1 MSDLNLNDPP
11 ANPPANSPALSSN
24 TSEVSELRSLCDA
37 LQAQTHTLRV
47 VLLFV
52 VAALCLF
59 FWREASYNGFAI
71 AQMQQQVVQATQ
83 YVEFLNKQ
91 GSSFEKQLVG
101 IQSAVAR
108 LMEYGKTHP
117 DYLPILAKYGVPVQ
131 AAPAGTPAKPAAAPG
146 VPKK

>member
-1 MSDLNLNDPP
+1 MSELNLNDPP
-11 ANPPANSPALSSN
+11 ALANPPAPSA

-52 VAALCLF
+52 VAALSLF
-59 FWREASYNGFAI
+59 FWREAGYNGFA
-71 AQMQQQVVQATQ
+71 AQQMQPQVAQATQ

-91 GSSFEKQLVG
+91 GSSYEKQLQG
-101 IQSAVAR
+101 IQTAVTR
-108 LMEYGKTHP
+108 LIEYGKAHP

-131 AAPAGTPAKPAAAPG
+131 TAPAAAPAKPVAAPV